1 MYRIIDNPIMMT
13 ESEIREA
20 FDGKWVYIVKADI
33 TRHGELLS
41 GMPVVI
47 ADTPFEGNDDGIYEQ
62 YDTEEYEERYGCDMN
77 HYEPFI
83 SSVFSV
89 EFV

>member
-1 MYRIIDNPIMMT
+1 MYQVIECPAVMT

-20 FDGKWVYIVKADI
+20 YDGKWVYIVKAEI

-41 GMPVVI
+41 GIPVVV
-47 ADTPFEGNDDGIYEQ
+47 ADTPYEGNDDGIYEQ
-62 YDTEEYEERYGCDMN
+62 YDTVEYERRYGRDMN

>member
-1 MYRIIDNPIMMT
+1 MYQVIDDPVVMT
-13 ESEIREA
+13 EAEIREA
-20 FDGKWVYIVKADI
+20 YDGKWVYIVKADI

-41 GMPVVI
+41 GMPVVV
-47 ADTPFEGNDDGIYEQ
+47 ADSPFEGNADGIYEQ
-62 YDTEEYEERYGCDMN
+62 YNTKDYEERYGFDMN
-77 HYEPFI
+77 RYEPFI